1 AEVPRKGTRPAPPED
16 AAAPTPARGRAGV
29 CRAPQPQ
36 DFEAQIAAFARDPS
50 CVSLELPAGMSPA
63 ERKKAKELAAQHSG
77 LSCEAFGF
85 GAERRLHLFRE
96 SPSCKDT
103 GATPTGEETDENE
116 QEITFG
122 PSAAPL
128 PTFCFETATA

>member
-1 AEVPRKGTRPAPPED
+1 MLPEGATAPRDYKSDQRVYAGGHNCAP
-16 AAAPTPARGRAGV
+16 
-29 CRAPQPQ
+29 
-36 DFEAQIAAFARDPS
+36 DFEVQIAAFAKDPS
-50 CVSLELPAGMSPA
+50 RASLELPAGMSPA
-63 ERKKAKELAAQHSG
+63 ERKKAKDLASQHEG

-96 SPSCKDT
+96 SPTNANCDADMC
-103 GATPTGEETDENE
+103 ATPASEEMESE